1 MLVVVQLPLV
11 DLRLLASSPTGR
23 LSAPHWPDP
32 VSNDEF
38 LRDAGPIRDRRRGGI
53 SDWAGERA
61 FCDARNFVPFVGDEL
76 PSLRDGTRMTPVF
89 RRLYSS
95 GVTARLDWGF
105 QLNDA
110 GYRLTA
116 ETVRRIAQDCLA
128 VKVRSNASGSGRP
141 LADSGKPLAR
151 KFLQVSTSRSFEGAP
166 ESSKDLVVPGLP
178 AVLVEPSAHVT
189 SELLKSW
196 RIDSTSINGYQVE
209 HGARIFPVWSV
220 ATGQLADRAKSRQ
233 IRGNLWR
240 LHAERE
246 SLRGVIRAWN
256 ESPDSFSADALKSYL
271 ASQLKM
277 LVPEERGGFDQASAL
292 AFANSCEQLVSP
304 AVLRGLRSELLDRSK
319 GILRRLEL
327 LIERTVKTPENS
339 IRDRVRITY
348 IDRVSIDL
356 SSKENYEISA
366 PVTNSVIGRENKV
379 EGNTWSTA
387 APGHEEALRELAE
400 AIESMKSHLDADE
413 AEEVDEA
420 HAVIADGKSEKGLLK
435 KAAKK
440 ILGVASF
447 AGEVGAP
454 VVEAVRKVLAALG
467 VA

>member
-11 DLRLLASSPTGR
+11 DLRLLTSAPTGR

-53 SDWAGERA
+53 ADWSGERA
-61 FCDARNFVPFVGDEL
+61 FCDARNFVPFVADAL

-105 QLNDA
+105 QLNDSR
-110 GYRLTA
+110 YRLTA

-128 VKVRSNASGSGRP
+128 VKVRSNASGPGRP
-141 LADSGKPLAR
+141 LADSGKLLAR

-166 ESSKDLVVPGLP
+166 ESSRDLVVPGLP
-178 AVLVEPSAHVT
+178 AVLVEPSAHVAGK
-189 SELLKSW
+189 LMSW
-196 RIDSTSINGYQVE
+196 RIDSTSIHGYQVE
-209 HGARIFPVWSV
+209 HGPRIFPVWSV
-220 ATGQLADRAKSRQ
+220 ATAQLADRAKSRQ

-256 ESPDSFSADALKSYL
+256 ESPEIFSADALKSYL
-271 ASQLKM
+271 SSQLKM
-277 LVPEERGGFDQASAL
+277 LVPEDRGGFDQASAL
-292 AFANSCEQLVSP
+292 AFANSCEELVSP

-319 GILRRLEL
+319 GILRRLDL
-327 LIERTVKTPENS
+327 LIERTVKAPENS
-339 IRDRVRITY
+339 VRDRVRFTY
-348 IDRVSIDL
+348 IDRMSIDL

-387 APGHEEALRELAE
+387 SPGHEDALRELAE

-420 HAVIADGKSEKGLLK
+420 HAVIADGKSEKGILK

-440 ILGVASF
+440 ILGVATF